1 LVTKRI
7 PVFIITSGSD
17 VSETTKCERVV
28 QWQAEQAQRGQRFAL
43 IVNGS
48 ESNPGFAPLGTVY
61 INACLCCAGKVTLL
75 TRLTQLLRTEHQTQG
90 VKGSE
95 LSGIFIVLAS
105 SADVAL
111 TVDHLQQPLLEPLIE
126 VKQIFHIGT
135 LSAAARAMGA
145 AQAMPLFSD
154 HQVDTLR
161 LGSICLG
168 PPIWVYRWENR
179 IVFDRSRL
187 VKTFELYLDQFPH
200 NEATQID
207 AVFRTE
213 RSWYHWTIEGPD
225 LELVATNFRLHS
237 YLKITSTELIFPDVF
252 HWLVESD
259 GWANNSPNVAHRL

>member
-1 LVTKRI
+1 LVTKRT

-17 VSETTKCERVV
+17 VSELAKFELATK
-28 QWQAEQAQRGQRFAL
+28 WQAEQAQLGKRFAL
-43 IVNGS
+43 LFNGL
-48 ESNPGFAPLGTVY
+48 ESNLGSASLGTVF

-75 TRLTQLLRTEHQTQG
+75 TRLTQLLRAERQTQG
-90 VKGSE
+90 VKGPE
-95 LSGIFIVLAS
+95 LCGIFIVLAN

-126 VKQIFHIGT
+126 VQQIFHIGT

-154 HQVDTLR
+154 RQVDTPR

-168 PPIWVYRWENR
+168 PPDWVYRWENR

-187 VKTFELYLDQFPH
+187 VTTFELYLDQFQH

-207 AVFRTE
+207 AIFRTE
-213 RSWYHWTIEGPD
+213 RSWYHWTINGPD
-225 LELVATNFRLHS
+225 LELVVTNFRLHS
-237 YLKITSTELIFPDVF
+237 YLKVTSAQLNVPDAFRWLI
-252 HWLVESD
+252 ESD
-259 GWANNSPNVAHRL
+259 GWANNTENVAHRL